1 MRRHIKITLAT
12 LMVALLAAGCGD
24 NAGGDSSGGGNSG
37 VTDVNV
43 GIVPFS
49 PNAVLF
55 QAIEGG
61 IFKKHGLN
69 VKTTSAAAP
78 TPIVAAMVSG
88 QQQFGFVTTPVL
100 INANAA
106 GTAVKCVA
114 PIDGQVSKERDSSAL
129 VTAANSGINSL
140 ADLSGK
146 KIAVVQLSSINL
158 IGAKKLAEEAGA
170 TNIEWVVIP
179 FPQMPQALA
188 DGRVDA
194 AVVTTPY
201 LETALKAGAKALAHP
216 SSDLWPEGTVYCYG
230 ATAKYLDE
238 HPDVAKAF
246 QDAMT
251 EAITYTKDHED
262 EVKQTLV
269 KYLKLTPEA
278 AKEQILPTNYVPEI
292 NVASIGDIQNVMEA
306 QGAIKTKVNPA
317 DLVWQPAG

>member
-1 MRRHIKITLAT
+1 MEVSLRRHVKITLAT
-12 LMVALLAAGCGD
+12 LLVATLATACG
-24 NAGGDSSGGGNSG
+24 NGSSGGDGSG
-37 VTDVNV
+37 TTDLNI

-55 QAIEGG
+55 HAIEGG

-100 INANAA
+100 INASAA
-106 GTAVKCVA
+106 GTDVKCVA

-129 VTAANSGINSL
+129 VVAKDSGITAL
-140 ADLSGK
+140 AGLSGK
-146 KIAVVQLSSINL
+146 KVAVVQLSSINL
-158 IGAKKLAEEAGA
+158 IGAKKIAEEAGA
-170 TNIEWVVIP
+170 TNVEWVVIP

-194 AVVTTPY
+194 AVVTSPY
-201 LETALKAGAKALAHP
+201 LETAVKAGAKPLAHP
-216 SSDLWPEGTVYCYG
+216 SSDLWPGGTVYCYA
-230 ATAKYLDE
+230 ATGKYLQE
-238 HPDVAKAF
+238 HPEVAKAF
-246 QDAMT
+246 QEAMS
-251 EAITYTKDHED
+251 ESITYTKDHED

-278 AKEQILPTNYVPEI
+278 AKAQILPTNYVPEI
-292 NVASIGDIQNVMEA
+292 NVESIGDIQNVMET

-317 DLVWQPAG
+317 DLVWKPAS